1 MNRDQ
6 TDTSY
11 FNVAHRVWGMKDIF
25 VNIYMIRN
33 EDEKSWVLIDA
44 GLKTSFHKIQRM
56 AADLFGEGIAPSA
69 IILTHGHFDHVGS
82 LLSLAELWK
91 VPIYAH
97 PLEFPYLTGG
107 SSYPPADPSVGGGL
121 MAFMADLYPNSPID
135 VEEYLLHLPDD
146 HTLPGLP
153 DWRYIHT
160 PGHAP
165 GHVSFWRE
173 KDKTLI
179 AGDAFVTTKQESALS
194 VMLQSKIISGPPKYF
209 TYDWKQSEESVQNL
223 VALQPEIIATGH
235 GQPMSGDEM
244 LDELTAL
251 KENFRHRA
259 VPKKGRYVNNPAVAD
274 ASGVLYVP
282 PKNKNSATPLIAIG
296 LVVSVIAFSWVLW
309 SGKVRKEDILSS
321 SGSY

>member
-11 FNVAHRVWGMKDIF
+11 FNVALRVWGMKDIF

-121 MAFMADLYPNSPID
+121 MAFMADLYPNNPID

-259 VPKKGRYVNNPAVAD
+259 VPNKGRYVNNPAVAD

-282 PKNKNSATPLIAIG
+282 PKNKNSVTPLIAIG

-309 SGKVRKEDILSS
+309 SGKVRKQDIISS